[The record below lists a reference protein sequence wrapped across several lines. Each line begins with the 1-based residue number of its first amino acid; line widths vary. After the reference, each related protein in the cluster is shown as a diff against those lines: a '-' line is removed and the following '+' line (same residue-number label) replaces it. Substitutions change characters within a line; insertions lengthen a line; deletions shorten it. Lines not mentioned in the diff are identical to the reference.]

1 MNATS
6 ISNHAIEDYIQR
18 VTELS
23 QSIRRIPT
31 SDELERIAVELGIS
45 DEEIKAAQK
54 QSQDNFI
61 RAKSYCSLSHW
72 NDAIAELQEAL
83 IFNPA
88 NLEMLTCL
96 AIAYMGRW
104 QKLHRLEDEKN
115 IRDTIRKCL
124 GIQPDHEESLHL
136 LAELDR
142 EIEKKRQQ
150 ASILAGLS
158 LGIIVAGF
166 GFGSFLVFS
175 NPLSRF
181 FTREPSAVEQLKLQM
196 VEEIT
201 NLRQTQE
208 EMRMELYSLQNILA
222 EQSDRNRFS
231 QSSVDELER
240 RAKRL
245 EKSLTIMQNRLSSLE
260 GGASMRSPIFH
271 PTEPRN
277 REEQFR

>member
-6 ISNHAIEDYIQR
+6 ISNNVIEDYIQR

-31 SDELERIAVELGIS
+31 SEELEKIAVDLGIS

-61 RAKSYCSLSHW
+61 RAKSYCSLNHW
-72 NDAIAELQEAL
+72 NDAIEELQEAL

-115 IRDTIRKCL
+115 IRDTIRRCL
-124 GIQPDHEESLHL
+124 AIQPDHEEGLHL

-142 EIEKKRQQ
+142 AIDNKRQQ
-150 ASILAGLS
+150 TNILVGAS
-158 LGIIVAGF
+158 LGIIAAGF
-166 GFGSFLVFS
+166 GFGSLLVFS
-175 NPLSRF
+175 NPLSGLL
-181 FTREPSAVEQLKLQM
+181 THKPSEVEQLKLQM
-196 VEEIT
+196 VQELT
-201 NLRQTQE
+201 TLRQTQQ

-222 EQSDRNRFS
+222 EQTDRDRFS
-231 QSSVDELER
+231 QSSVVELER

-245 EKSLTIMQNRLSSLE
+245 EKSLMIMQNRLLTLE
-260 GGASMRSPIFH
+260 RGETIQTPIFNQ
-271 PTEPRN
+271 PRD
-277 REEQFR
+277 RE